1 MTSVFPVRNG
11 SCHLRTRLT
20 GADIAPPDYSEKLER
35 PPIEYRMAFQE
46 IVNHRISTCLVGTI
60 VKNCVM
66 DEDAQQK
73 PEQSVANRVLSMFIT
88 AVEKDEALAD
98 MATRL
103 KPVLL
108 DGDTVNEVTLR
119 QAIFGGN
126 S

>member
-1 MTSVFPVRNG
+1 
-11 SCHLRTRLT
+11 
-20 GADIAPPDYSEKLER
+20 
-35 PPIEYRMAFQE
+35 
-46 IVNHRISTCLVGTI
+46 
-60 VKNCVM
+60 M